1 MHFNCVQK
9 YGGIKEKSE
18 EGMCSLWGKPC
29 GFGLFG
35 FFLFC
40 FVVFFFHLLLKFSC
54 RLASNATGYHNL

>member
-9 YGGIKEKSE
+9 YGGIKEKSK

-40 FVVFFFHLLLKFSC
+40 FVVFFSF
-54 RLASNATGYHNL
+54 ASKV